1 MKIFRWQG
9 VLAFALIGGLV
20 GAFMILFLDG
30 MIEKGIEEKGSLAAK
45 TQIEIASLATSL
57 LAQSITLTGI
67 EVANP
72 DNDMENLVQFKSL
85 SLDLDGAQ
93 AISRKIIIDELQAHG
108 IELNQKRT
116 HPAKLPEGVEPA
128 KGNGP
133 DAESADPKALGLPGL
148 GGLSMKSPEEIL
160 KSEKLETLEAGN
172 RAKKTIDDLK
182 AKWEKKFETDL
193 NPTALK
199 ETKQKLAEL
208 QKKASDGG
216 LAGMANALKDFQD
229 LRDDI
234 QGRMDRITSMK
245 SELEKDVQMA
255 KQQIADLK
263 NLPQKDFQRLKN
275 KYSMNPEGGKNVL
288 GSMLE
293 GPLKEKLDKAW
304 NAYKMIS
311 PYLNKGKSTSPAEQ
325 VYVRGKGVDIAFAKT
340 SPDFLLKHG
349 DLSLILF
356 GTEVKGEIQDLSD
369 NQKVYG
375 KPAKMNFQSDKN
387 DIFDSF
393 ALDVT
398 MDKTG
403 PNSQDMIGLNVKGLN
418 LKNTG
423 QAELK
428 GGSAKVTGQLT
439 ITDESNL
446 SGNFTAELDEVS
458 LSIPK
463 QEGNELA
470 NTIAQSLSTIDRIN
484 ISVAIS
490 GTIENYQLDIKSNLS
505 EIISKAVKNA
515 FAGKME
521 GFESSLM
528 SAIQSQTGDVLSGA
542 DGAFSGL
549 LGQNKILSDSSSAY
563 SGLLGQAKGG
573 TSESTKPKSGLSL
586 PGGLKLPF

>member
-30 MIEKGIEEKGSLAAK
+30 MIEKEIEEKGSLAAK

-57 LAQSITLTGI
+57 FAQSITLTGI

-85 SLDLDGAQ
+85 SLDLDGTQ
-93 AISRKIIIDELQAHG
+93 AISRKIFIDELQAHG

-128 KGNGP
+128 KGTGP

-193 NPTALK
+193 SPDALK

-208 QKKASDGG
+208 QKKTSDGG

-234 QGRMDRITSMK
+234 QGQMDRITSMK
-245 SELEKDVQMA
+245 SELKKDVQMA

-275 KYSMNPEGGKNVL
+275 KYSMSPEGGKNVL

-311 PYLNKGKSTSPAEQ
+311 PYLNKSTSPAEQ

-349 DLSLILF
+349 DLPLILF
-356 GTEVKGEIQDLSD
+356 GTEVKGEIHDLSD

-387 DIFDSF
+387 EIFDSF
-393 ALDVT
+393 ALGVK

-403 PNSQDMIGLNVKGLN
+403 PNSQDMIDLDVKGLN

-423 QAELK
+423 QEELK

-439 ITDESNL
+439 ITDENNL
-446 SGNFTAELDEVS
+446 SGAFKAELDEVS

-490 GTIENYQLDIKSNLS
+490 GTIENYQLDIRSNLS

-515 FAGKME
+515 FTGKMK

-549 LGQNKILSDSSSAY
+549 LGQNKILSDSGSAY

-573 TSESTKPKSGLSL
+573 ASGSTTPKSGLSL